1 MVKSSTVGGGNA
13 STELRHLSDTITKGK
28 LWEGKPIQEQLFY
41 INITEQIKGVIKR
54 AKKIS
59 SQVLHAVFLCCSV
72 KRSDLIHVRRKWHY
86 RCLTLNKRTVRGNC
100 SPQSDRRHCSFMTR
114 KTPPIIHL

>member
-86 RCLTLNKRTVRGNC
+86 RCLTLNKRTVPGNC